1 MFMVRLSETGHW
13 RWVLSTFPGN
23 RERVFNVLWCIKIKL
38 FSLLIIQI
46 VSCLTAHGS
55 PNITLVRWS
64 YIYMHCLHWRLQ
76 ILILDGPPIIM
87 TINFVATGA
96 SLSRQMLED
105 HARVCVPTLARM
117 SSVRWC
123 RAWPRGRGCLGWV
136 LWPKLSLRSLN
147 SRLSS
152 SQLSPL
158 LSHSAIT

>member
-1 MFMVRLSETGHW
+1 MPHSSRISWHW
-13 RWVLSTFPGN
+13 SDP
-23 RERVFNVLWCIKIKL
+23 
-38 FSLLIIQI
+38 
-46 VSCLTAHGS
+46 
-55 PNITLVRWS
+55 S
-64 YIYMHCLHWRLQ
+64 YGYMHCLHCRLQ

-105 HARVCVPTLARM
+105 HARISVPTLARM

-123 RAWPRGRGCLGWV
+123 GAWPRGRGCLGWV

-158 LSHSAIT
+158 LSYSAITYPDYNNAIQLAPILVTPPSIYIRMIIELDWL